1 MKSRKKSP
9 WHLGFHEP
17 MSRYRKVVTAGVL
30 AFSLMSSHGAAPL
43 TGASTSTAP
52 VVIDVT
58 GDSISYQGRLTDS
71 GSLASGSYDFQFL
84 LKDAATGGSTVGE
97 VLKTALPVQNGVFS
111 ASLSW
116 SSSLFS
122 GAARWIEVRVRPTP
136 ATGSATLDTVAP
148 YAVLERQRILST
160 PYAFRS
166 LTAATVESVPV
177 QSLPASVPL
186 IGSGG
191 KLDSALLGT
200 DIARSSE
207 VDAKVASLAQK
218 DAALQASVKTLEDA
232 NTARVAD
239 VATLTGN
246 LKTAQD
252 AQTASLN
259 ALSTQVDAKVA
270 SLTQKDGALQASV
283 KTLEDANTARVAD
296 VATLT
301 GSLKTA
307 QDTQTASL
315 NALSTQVDAK
325 VASLAKEDVGL
336 KGSIKVLEDANT
348 ARVADV
354 ATLTGNLKTS
364 QDAQTA
370 SLNALSTQV
379 DAKVASLAKED
390 VGLKGSIKALEDANT
405 ARVAD
410 VATLTGN
417 LKTAQ
422 EAQTA
427 SLNALST
434 QLDAKVASLTQK
446 DAALQASVKTLEDA
460 NTARVAENASL
471 SANLKSLQDSTATSV
486 NTLKGQISAQGEA
499 SAKENAAI
507 QQSIQSL
514 NGANA
519 VRISDIAALTANLQN
534 LQSKWTSSQEAMD
547 AKLAALTA
555 ENVALKKSVQVIAA
569 PARSGWMVASLQ
581 AEDSELV
588 SAGFSLVSSTPAAS
602 WVPTASAGAPS
613 ARFASASVWTGQEW
627 LIWGGAVASLTPVA
641 SGARY
646 RPDTDSWSDLTSVD
660 APKARKGHTAVW
672 TGSQMIVWGGFN
684 ENSLNTGG
692 RFTPSTQ
699 SWSSMSTEGAP
710 TARTGH
716 GAVWTGKTMVIFGG
730 KNSGGLLSD
739 GGIYDPA
746 SDRWT
751 ALPSQGAPSPR
762 HLASVIWTGK
772 ALLVWGGE
780 LADGDANSG
789 ALLSFDSAGKPLAWS
804 TLPVLEGFAGRSGHA
819 SVWEGQRFIV
829 WGGRH
834 RSGALLADGAL
845 WDSTTSKWT
854 YLDAAGAPPAR
865 FDASAV
871 WAGDELVVFGGSGS
885 QGTLASGAAW
895 SLSTRKWRTLP
906 SQSSTGARNGALAA
920 WTGSHLLIFGGLS
933 SGGIAL
939 ADPQRIDI
947 RPPGISTAA
956 EPFPPNLC
964 RYPPHDSCFPN
975 VRPARPCPRLDP
987 TALDL
992 AGGCAVDHPD
1002 QSAQRRLECRVFAC
1016 GCQLRRHLGRDG
1028 FGDLHR

>member
-1 MKSRKKSP
+1 
-9 WHLGFHEP
+9 

-30 AFSLMSSHGAAPL
+30 ALSLMSSHGAAPL
-43 TGASTSTAP
+43 TGTSTSTAP

-207 VDAKVASLAQK
+207 VDATVASLAQK
-218 DAALQASVKTLEDA
+218 D
-232 NTARVAD
+232 
-239 VATLTGN
+239 G
-246 LKTAQD
+246 
-252 AQTASLN
+252 
-259 ALSTQVDAKVA
+259 
-270 SLTQKDGALQASV
+270 
-283 KTLEDANTARVAD
+283 
-296 VATLT
+296 
-301 GSLKTA
+301 
-307 QDTQTASL
+307 
-315 NALSTQVDAK
+315 
-325 VASLAKEDVGL
+325 
-336 KGSIKVLEDANT
+336 
-348 ARVADV
+348 
-354 ATLTGNLKTS
+354 
-364 QDAQTA
+364 
-370 SLNALSTQV
+370 
-379 DAKVASLAKED
+379 
-390 VGLKGSIKALEDANT
+390 
-405 ARVAD
+405 
-410 VATLTGN
+410 
-417 LKTAQ
+417 
-422 EAQTA
+422 
-427 SLNALST
+427 
-434 QLDAKVASLTQK
+434 
-446 DAALQASVKTLEDA
+446 ALQASVKTLEDA

-499 SAKENAAI
+499 SAKDNAAI

-534 LQSKWTSSQEAMD
+534 LQAKWTSSQEAMD

-646 RPDTDSWSDLTSVD
+646 RPDTDTWSDLTSVD

-819 SVWEGQRFIV
+819 GVWEGQRFIV

-871 WAGDELVVFGGSGS
+871 WAGDELVVFGGSAS
-885 QGTLASGAAW
+885 QGPLSSGAAW

-906 SQSSTGARNGALAA
+906 SQSSTGARSGALAA

-947 RPPGISTAA
+947 RPPWHLYRRGALPAESLPISS
-956 EPFPPNLC
+956 P
-964 RYPPHDSCFPN
+964 
-975 VRPARPCPRLDP
+975 
-987 TALDL
+987 
-992 AGGCAVDHPD
+992 
-1002 QSAQRRLECRVFAC
+1002 
-1016 GCQLRRHLGRDG
+1016 
-1028 FGDLHR
+1028 

>member
-1 MKSRKKSP
+1 
-9 WHLGFHEP
+9 

-43 TGASTSTAP
+43 TGTSTSPAP

-136 ATGSATLDTVAP
+136 ATGSSTAESQAP

-207 VDAKVASLAQK
+207 VDAKVVSLVQK

-246 LKTAQD
+246 LKTAQE
-252 AQTASLN
+252 A
-259 ALSTQVDAKVA
+259 
-270 SLTQKDGALQASV
+270 
-283 KTLEDANTARVAD
+283 
-296 VATLT
+296 
-301 GSLKTA
+301 
-307 QDTQTASL
+307 QTASL

-354 ATLTGNLKTS
+354 ATLTGNLKTA
-364 QDAQTA
+364 QEAQTA

-379 DAKVASLAKED
+379 DAKVASLVKED
-390 VGLKGSIKALEDANT
+390 VGLKGSIKVLEDANT

-434 QLDAKVASLTQK
+434 QVDAKVASLTQK

-499 SAKENAAI
+499 SAKDNAAI

-534 LQSKWTSSQEAMD
+534 LQAKWTSSQEAMD

-555 ENVALKKSVQVIAA
+555 ENVALKQSVQVIAA

-581 AEDSELV
+581 AGDPELV

-602 WVPTASAGAPS
+602 WVPTASVGAPS

-627 LIWGGAVASLTPVA
+627 IIWGGSVASQNQVA
-641 SGARY
+641 TGARY
-646 RPDTDSWSDLTSVD
+646 RPDTDTWSELTSVD
-660 APKARKGHTAVW
+660 APKARKGHTAIW

-684 ENSLNTGG
+684 ENNLNSGG

-699 SWSSMSTEGAP
+699 SWSSMSTEEAP

-716 GAVWTGKTMVIFGG
+716 GAVWTGKTMVVFGG
-730 KNSGGLLSD
+730 RNSGGLLSD

-751 ALPSQGAPSPR
+751 ALPTQGAPSPR

-819 SVWEGQRFIV
+819 GVWEGQRFIV

-845 WDSTTSKWT
+845 WDSATSKWT
-854 YLDAAGAPPAR
+854 YLEAAGAPPAR

-885 QGTLASGAAW
+885 QGPLSSGAAW

-906 SQSSTGARNGALAA
+906 SQSSTGARSGALVA
-920 WTGSHLLIFGGLS
+920 WTGSHLLTFGGLS
-933 SGGIAL
+933 MSSIAL

-947 RPPGISTAA
+947 RPPWYLYRRGALPA
-956 EPFPPNLC
+956 ESL
-964 RYPPHDSCFPN
+964 
-975 VRPARPCPRLDP
+975 P
-987 TALDL
+987 T
-992 AGGCAVDHPD
+992 P
-1002 QSAQRRLECRVFAC
+1002 SP
-1016 GCQLRRHLGRDG
+1016 
-1028 FGDLHR
+1028 

>member
-1 MKSRKKSP
+1 MRSRKKSP
-9 WHLGFHEP
+9 WHLGSHEP

-43 TGASTSTAP
+43 TGTSTSTAP

-136 ATGSATLDTVAP
+136 ATGSSTAESQAP

-207 VDAKVASLAQK
+207 VDAKVVSL
-218 DAALQASVKTLEDA
+218 V
-232 NTARVAD
+232 
-239 VATLTGN
+239 
-246 LKTAQD
+246 
-252 AQTASLN
+252 
-259 ALSTQVDAKVA
+259 
-270 SLTQKDGALQASV
+270 
-283 KTLEDANTARVAD
+283 
-296 VATLT
+296 
-301 GSLKTA
+301 
-307 QDTQTASL
+307 
-315 NALSTQVDAK
+315 
-325 VASLAKEDVGL
+325 
-336 KGSIKVLEDANT
+336 
-348 ARVADV
+348 
-354 ATLTGNLKTS
+354 
-364 QDAQTA
+364 
-370 SLNALSTQV
+370 
-379 DAKVASLAKED
+379 
-390 VGLKGSIKALEDANT
+390 
-405 ARVAD
+405 
-410 VATLTGN
+410 
-417 LKTAQ
+417 
-422 EAQTA
+422 
-427 SLNALST
+427 
-434 QLDAKVASLTQK
+434 QK

-499 SAKENAAI
+499 SAKDNAAI

-534 LQSKWTSSQEAMD
+534 LQAKWTSSQEAMD

-555 ENVALKKSVQVIAA
+555 ENVALKQSVQVIAA

-581 AEDSELV
+581 AGDPELV

-602 WVPTASAGAPS
+602 WVPTASVGAPS

-627 LIWGGAVASLTPVA
+627 IIWGGSVASQNQVA
-641 SGARY
+641 TGARY
-646 RPDTDSWSDLTSVD
+646 RPDTDTWSELTSVD
-660 APKARKGHTAVW
+660 APKARKGHTAIW

-684 ENSLNTGG
+684 ENNLNSGG

-699 SWSSMSTEGAP
+699 SWSSMSTEEAP

-716 GAVWTGKTMVIFGG
+716 GAVWTGKTMVVFGG
-730 KNSGGLLSD
+730 RNSGGLLSD

-751 ALPSQGAPSPR
+751 ALPTQGAPSPR

-819 SVWEGQRFIV
+819 GVWDGQRFIV

-845 WDSTTSKWT
+845 WDSATSKWT
-854 YLDAAGAPPAR
+854 YLEAAGAPPAR

-885 QGTLASGAAW
+885 QGPLSSGAAW

-906 SQSSTGARNGALAA
+906 SQSSTGARSGALVA
-920 WTGSHLLIFGGLS
+920 WTGSHLLTFGGLS
-933 SGGIAL
+933 MSSIAL

-947 RPPGISTAA
+947 RPPWYLYRRGALPA
-956 EPFPPNLC
+956 ESL
-964 RYPPHDSCFPN
+964 
-975 VRPARPCPRLDP
+975 P
-987 TALDL
+987 T
-992 AGGCAVDHPD
+992 P
-1002 QSAQRRLECRVFAC
+1002 SP
-1016 GCQLRRHLGRDG
+1016 
-1028 FGDLHR
+1028 

>member
-1 MKSRKKSP
+1 
-9 WHLGFHEP
+9 

-43 TGASTSTAP
+43 TGTSTSTAP

-136 ATGSATLDTVAP
+136 ATGSSTAESQAP

-207 VDAKVASLAQK
+207 VDAKVVSLVQK

-270 SLTQKDGALQASV
+270 SL
-283 KTLEDANTARVAD
+283 
-296 VATLT
+296 
-301 GSLKTA
+301 
-307 QDTQTASL
+307 
-315 NALSTQVDAK
+315 
-325 VASLAKEDVGL
+325 AKEDVGL
-336 KGSIKVLEDANT
+336 KGSIKV
-348 ARVADV
+348 
-354 ATLTGNLKTS
+354 
-364 QDAQTA
+364 
-370 SLNALSTQV
+370 
-379 DAKVASLAKED
+379 
-390 VGLKGSIKALEDANT
+390 LEDANT

-434 QLDAKVASLTQK
+434 QVDAKVASLTQK

-499 SAKENAAI
+499 SAKDNAAI

-534 LQSKWTSSQEAMD
+534 LQAKWTSSQEAMD

-555 ENVALKKSVQVIAA
+555 ENVALKQSVQVIAA

-581 AEDSELV
+581 AGDPELV

-602 WVPTASAGAPS
+602 WVPTASVGAPS

-627 LIWGGAVASLTPVA
+627 IIWGGSVASQNQVA
-641 SGARY
+641 TGARY
-646 RPDTDSWSDLTSVD
+646 RPDTDTWSELTSVD
-660 APKARKGHTAVW
+660 APKARKGHTAIW

-684 ENSLNTGG
+684 ENNLNSGG

-699 SWSSMSTEGAP
+699 SWSSMSTEEAP

-716 GAVWTGKTMVIFGG
+716 GAVWTGKTMVVFGG
-730 KNSGGLLSD
+730 RNSGGLLSD

-751 ALPSQGAPSPR
+751 ALPTQGAPSPR

-819 SVWEGQRFIV
+819 GVWEGQRFIV

-845 WDSTTSKWT
+845 WDSATSKWT
-854 YLDAAGAPPAR
+854 YLEAAGAPPAR

-885 QGTLASGAAW
+885 QGPLSSGAAW

-906 SQSSTGARNGALAA
+906 SQSSTGARSGALVA
-920 WTGSHLLIFGGLS
+920 WTGSHLLTFGGLS
-933 SGGIAL
+933 MSSIAL

-947 RPPGISTAA
+947 RPPWYLYRRGALPA
-956 EPFPPNLC
+956 ESL
-964 RYPPHDSCFPN
+964 
-975 VRPARPCPRLDP
+975 P
-987 TALDL
+987 T
-992 AGGCAVDHPD
+992 P
-1002 QSAQRRLECRVFAC
+1002 SP
-1016 GCQLRRHLGRDG
+1016 
-1028 FGDLHR
+1028 

>member
-1 MKSRKKSP
+1 M
-9 WHLGFHEP
+9 
-17 MSRYRKVVTAGVL
+17 
-30 AFSLMSSHGAAPL
+30 
-43 TGASTSTAP
+43 
-52 VVIDVT
+52 
-58 GDSISYQGRLTDS
+58 
-71 GSLASGSYDFQFL
+71 
-84 LKDAATGGSTVGE
+84 
-97 VLKTALPVQNGVFS
+97 
-111 ASLSW
+111 
-116 SSSLFS
+116 
-122 GAARWIEVRVRPTP
+122 
-136 ATGSATLDTVAP
+136 
-148 YAVLERQRILST
+148 
-160 PYAFRS
+160 
-166 LTAATVESVPV
+166 
-177 QSLPASVPL
+177 
-186 IGSGG
+186 
-191 KLDSALLGT
+191 
-200 DIARSSE
+200 
-207 VDAKVASLAQK
+207 DAKVASLAQK
-218 DAALQASVKTLEDA
+218 DAALQV
-232 NTARVAD
+232 
-239 VATLTGN
+239 
-246 LKTAQD
+246 
-252 AQTASLN
+252 
-259 ALSTQVDAKVA
+259 
-270 SLTQKDGALQASV
+270 
-283 KTLEDANTARVAD
+283 
-296 VATLT
+296 
-301 GSLKTA
+301 
-307 QDTQTASL
+307 
-315 NALSTQVDAK
+315 
-325 VASLAKEDVGL
+325 
-336 KGSIKVLEDANT
+336 
-348 ARVADV
+348 
-354 ATLTGNLKTS
+354 
-364 QDAQTA
+364 
-370 SLNALSTQV
+370 
-379 DAKVASLAKED
+379 
-390 VGLKGSIKALEDANT
+390 
-405 ARVAD
+405 
-410 VATLTGN
+410 
-417 LKTAQ
+417 
-422 EAQTA
+422 
-427 SLNALST
+427 
-434 QLDAKVASLTQK
+434 
-446 DAALQASVKTLEDA
+446 SVKTLEDA

-471 SANLKSLQDSTATSV
+471 SSNLKALQDSTATSV
-486 NTLKGQISAQGEA
+486 NTLKGQISAQSEA

-555 ENVALKKSVQVIAA
+555 ENVTLKKSVQVIAA

-646 RPDTDSWSDLTSVD
+646 RPDTDTWSDLTSVD

-692 RFTPSTQ
+692 RFTPSNQ

-789 ALLSFDSAGKPLAWS
+789 ALLSFDSAGKPLTWS

-819 SVWEGQRFIV
+819 GVWEGQRFIV

-947 RPPGISTAA
+947 RPPWHLYRRGALPAESLPISS
-956 EPFPPNLC
+956 P
-964 RYPPHDSCFPN
+964 
-975 VRPARPCPRLDP
+975 
-987 TALDL
+987 
-992 AGGCAVDHPD
+992 
-1002 QSAQRRLECRVFAC
+1002 
-1016 GCQLRRHLGRDG
+1016 
-1028 FGDLHR
+1028 

>member
-1 MKSRKKSP
+1 
-9 WHLGFHEP
+9 

-30 AFSLMSSHGAAPL
+30 ALSLMSSHGAAPL
-43 TGASTSTAP
+43 TGTSTSTAP

-207 VDAKVASLAQK
+207 VDAKVASLTQK
-218 DAALQASVKTLEDA
+218 DAALQASVKT
-232 NTARVAD
+232 
-239 VATLTGN
+239 
-246 LKTAQD
+246 
-252 AQTASLN
+252 
-259 ALSTQVDAKVA
+259 
-270 SLTQKDGALQASV
+270 
-283 KTLEDANTARVAD
+283 
-296 VATLT
+296 
-301 GSLKTA
+301 
-307 QDTQTASL
+307 
-315 NALSTQVDAK
+315 
-325 VASLAKEDVGL
+325 
-336 KGSIKVLEDANT
+336 
-348 ARVADV
+348 
-354 ATLTGNLKTS
+354 
-364 QDAQTA
+364 
-370 SLNALSTQV
+370 
-379 DAKVASLAKED
+379 
-390 VGLKGSIKALEDANT
+390 LEDANT

-434 QLDAKVASLTQK
+434 QVDAKVASLAQK

-486 NTLKGQISAQGEA
+486 NSLKGQISAQGEA
-499 SAKENAAI
+499 SAKDNAAI

-534 LQSKWTSSQEAMD
+534 LQAKWTSSQEAMD

-555 ENVALKKSVQVIAA
+555 ENVALTQSVQVIAA
-569 PARSGWMVASLQ
+569 PARSGWMGASLQ

-602 WVPTASAGAPS
+602 WVPTASTGAPS

-646 RPDTDSWSDLTSVD
+646 RPDTDTWSDLTSVD

-692 RFTPSTQ
+692 RFTPSNQ

-789 ALLSFDSAGKPLAWS
+789 ALLSFDSAGKPLTWS

-947 RPPGISTAA
+947 RPPWHLYRRGALPAESLPISS
-956 EPFPPNLC
+956 P
-964 RYPPHDSCFPN
+964 
-975 VRPARPCPRLDP
+975 
-987 TALDL
+987 
-992 AGGCAVDHPD
+992 
-1002 QSAQRRLECRVFAC
+1002 
-1016 GCQLRRHLGRDG
+1016 
-1028 FGDLHR
+1028 

>member
-1 MKSRKKSP
+1 
-9 WHLGFHEP
+9 

-30 AFSLMSSHGAAPL
+30 ALSLMSSHGAAPL
-43 TGASTSTAP
+43 TGTSTSTAP

-207 VDAKVASLAQK
+207 VDAKVASLTQK
-218 DAALQASVKTLEDA
+218 DAALQVSVKTLEDA

-270 SLTQKDGALQASV
+270 SLA
-283 KTLEDANTARVAD
+283 
-296 VATLT
+296 
-301 GSLKTA
+301 
-307 QDTQTASL
+307 
-315 NALSTQVDAK
+315 
-325 VASLAKEDVGL
+325 
-336 KGSIKVLEDANT
+336 
-348 ARVADV
+348 
-354 ATLTGNLKTS
+354 
-364 QDAQTA
+364 
-370 SLNALSTQV
+370 
-379 DAKVASLAKED
+379 
-390 VGLKGSIKALEDANT
+390 
-405 ARVAD
+405 
-410 VATLTGN
+410 
-417 LKTAQ
+417 
-422 EAQTA
+422 
-427 SLNALST
+427 
-434 QLDAKVASLTQK
+434 QK

-486 NTLKGQISAQGEA
+486 NALKGQISAQGEA

-534 LQSKWTSSQEAMD
+534 LQAKWTSSQEAMD

-646 RPDTDSWSDLTSVD
+646 RPDTDTWSDLTSVD

-692 RFTPSTQ
+692 RFTPSNQ

-789 ALLSFDSAGKPLAWS
+789 ALLSFDSAGKPLTWS

-819 SVWEGQRFIV
+819 GVWEGQRFIV

-947 RPPGISTAA
+947 RPPWHLYRRGALPAESLPISS
-956 EPFPPNLC
+956 P
-964 RYPPHDSCFPN
+964 
-975 VRPARPCPRLDP
+975 
-987 TALDL
+987 
-992 AGGCAVDHPD
+992 
-1002 QSAQRRLECRVFAC
+1002 
-1016 GCQLRRHLGRDG
+1016 
-1028 FGDLHR
+1028 

>member
-1 MKSRKKSP
+1 
-9 WHLGFHEP
+9 

-30 AFSLMSSHGAAPL
+30 ALSLMSSHGAAPL
-43 TGASTSTAP
+43 TGTSTSTAP

-136 ATGSATLDTVAP
+136 ATGSATPDTVAP

-218 DAALQASVKTLEDA
+218 DTALQASVKT
-232 NTARVAD
+232 
-239 VATLTGN
+239 
-246 LKTAQD
+246 
-252 AQTASLN
+252 
-259 ALSTQVDAKVA
+259 
-270 SLTQKDGALQASV
+270 
-283 KTLEDANTARVAD
+283 
-296 VATLT
+296 
-301 GSLKTA
+301 
-307 QDTQTASL
+307 
-315 NALSTQVDAK
+315 
-325 VASLAKEDVGL
+325 
-336 KGSIKVLEDANT
+336 
-348 ARVADV
+348 
-354 ATLTGNLKTS
+354 
-364 QDAQTA
+364 
-370 SLNALSTQV
+370 
-379 DAKVASLAKED
+379 
-390 VGLKGSIKALEDANT
+390 LEDANT

-434 QLDAKVASLTQK
+434 QVDAKVASLAQK
-446 DAALQASVKTLEDA
+446 DGALQASVKTLEDA

-486 NTLKGQISAQGEA
+486 NSLKGQISAQGEA
-499 SAKENAAI
+499 SAKDNAAI

-534 LQSKWTSSQEAMD
+534 LQAKWTSSQEAMD

-555 ENVALKKSVQVIAA
+555 ENVTLKKSVQVIAA

-646 RPDTDSWSDLTSVD
+646 RPDTDTWSDLTSVD

-692 RFTPSTQ
+692 RFTPSNQ

-789 ALLSFDSAGKPLAWS
+789 ALLSFDSAGKPLTWS

-819 SVWEGQRFIV
+819 GVWEGQRFIV

-920 WTGSHLLIFGGLS
+920 WTGSHLLIFGG
-933 SGGIAL
+933 A
-939 ADPQRIDI
+939 
-947 RPPGISTAA
+947 
-956 EPFPPNLC
+956 F
-964 RYPPHDSCFPN
+964 
-975 VRPARPCPRLDP
+975 
-987 TALDL
+987 
-992 AGGCAVDHPD
+992 
-1002 QSAQRRLECRVFAC
+1002 
-1016 GCQLRRHLGRDG
+1016 LRRHRLG
-1028 FGDLHR
+1028 

>member
-1 MKSRKKSP
+1 MKGTGKNWFNLSSNELTSRC
-9 WHLGFHEP
+9 
-17 MSRYRKVVTAGVL
+17 RNVVATGIL
-30 AFSLMSSHGAAPL
+30 AFSLMPSHGAAPL
-43 TGASTSTAP
+43 TGTSTPASTA
-52 VVIDVT
+52 VIDAKAEF
-58 GDSISYQGRLTDS
+58 ISYQGRLTDS

-97 VLKTALPVQNGVFS
+97 VLKMALPVQNGVFS

-116 SSSLFS
+116 NSSLFS

-136 ATGSATLDTVAP
+136 ATGSATAEPDAP

-191 KLDSALLGT
+191 KLDSTLLGT

-207 VDAKVASLAQK
+207 VDAKVALLTKEDVAIKGSIKVLEDANTARVSDVAMLTGSLKTAQEAQTASLATLSTQVDAKVASLAQK
-218 DAALQASVKTLEDA
+218 DGVLQGSIKVLEDA

-246 LKTAQD
+246 LKTAQ
-252 AQTASLN
+252 
-259 ALSTQVDAKVA
+259 
-270 SLTQKDGALQASV
+270 
-283 KTLEDANTARVAD
+283 E
-296 VATLT
+296 
-301 GSLKTA
+301 
-307 QDTQTASL
+307 TQTASL

-348 ARVADV
+348 ARVA
-354 ATLTGNLKTS
+354 
-364 QDAQTA
+364 
-370 SLNALSTQV
+370 
-379 DAKVASLAKED
+379 
-390 VGLKGSIKALEDANT
+390 
-405 ARVAD
+405 
-410 VATLTGN
+410 
-417 LKTAQ
+417 
-422 EAQTA
+422 
-427 SLNALST
+427 
-434 QLDAKVASLTQK
+434 
-446 DAALQASVKTLEDA
+446 
-460 NTARVAENASL
+460 ENASL
-471 SANLKSLQDSTATSV
+471 SASLKLLQDSTATSV

-499 SAKENAAI
+499 SAKDNAAI

-534 LQSKWTSSQEAMD
+534 LQAKLTASQEAMD

-569 PARSGWMVASLQ
+569 PARSGWMVASIQ
-581 AEDSELV
+581 AGDPELV
-588 SAGFSLVSSTPAAS
+588 SAGFSLVSSTSAAS
-602 WVPTASAGAPS
+602 WAPTASVGAPS
-613 ARFASASVWTGQEW
+613 ARSSSASVWTGQEW
-627 LIWGGAVASLTPVA
+627 IIWGGSVASQTAVAT
-641 SGARY
+641 GARY
-646 RPDTDSWSDLTSVD
+646 RPDTDTWSDLTSVD

-684 ENSLNTGG
+684 ENNLNTGG
-692 RFTPSTQ
+692 RLTPSTQ
-699 SWSSMSTEGAP
+699 SWSSMSSEDAP

-730 KNSGGLLSD
+730 RNSGGLLSD
-739 GGIYDPA
+739 GGVYDPA

-751 ALPSQGAPSPR
+751 ALPTQGAPSPR

-789 ALLSFDSAGKPLAWS
+789 ALLSFDSAGKPLTWS

-819 SVWEGQRFIV
+819 GVWEGQRFIV

-947 RPPGISTAA
+947 RPPWHLYRRGALPAESLPISS
-956 EPFPPNLC
+956 P
-964 RYPPHDSCFPN
+964 
-975 VRPARPCPRLDP
+975 
-987 TALDL
+987 
-992 AGGCAVDHPD
+992 
-1002 QSAQRRLECRVFAC
+1002 
-1016 GCQLRRHLGRDG
+1016 
-1028 FGDLHR
+1028 

>member
-1 MKSRKKSP
+1 MKRRAKSR
-9 WHLGFHEP
+9 WQLGSHEP
-17 MSRYRKVVTAGVL
+17 VSRYRKVVTTAFF
-30 AFSLMSSHGAAPL
+30 AFSLMSSFGAAPS
-43 TGASTSTAP
+43 TGAPTSSAP
-52 VVIDVT
+52 VVVDVT

-71 GSLASGSYDFQFL
+71 GSLASGSYDFQFA
-84 LKDAATGGSTVGE
+84 LKDAATGGATVGE
-97 VLKTALPVQNGVFS
+97 VLKMALPVQNGVFS

-116 SSSLFS
+116 GSSLFS
-122 GAARWIEVRVRPTP
+122 GSARWIEVRVRPTP
-136 ATGSATLDTVAP
+136 ATGSTTLDTVAP

-191 KLDSALLGT
+191 KLDSALLST

-270 SLTQKDGALQASV
+270 SLA
-283 KTLEDANTARVAD
+283 
-296 VATLT
+296 
-301 GSLKTA
+301 
-307 QDTQTASL
+307 
-315 NALSTQVDAK
+315 
-325 VASLAKEDVGL
+325 
-336 KGSIKVLEDANT
+336 
-348 ARVADV
+348 
-354 ATLTGNLKTS
+354 
-364 QDAQTA
+364 
-370 SLNALSTQV
+370 
-379 DAKVASLAKED
+379 
-390 VGLKGSIKALEDANT
+390 
-405 ARVAD
+405 
-410 VATLTGN
+410 
-417 LKTAQ
+417 
-422 EAQTA
+422 
-427 SLNALST
+427 
-434 QLDAKVASLTQK
+434 QK

-471 SANLKSLQDSTATSV
+471 SANLKALQDSTVTSV
-486 NTLKGQISAQGEA
+486 NALKGQISAQGEA
-499 SAKENAAI
+499 SAKDNAAI

-534 LQSKWTSSQEAMD
+534 LQAKWTSSQEAMD

-602 WVPTASAGAPS
+602 WVPTASVGAPS

-646 RPDTDSWSDLTSVD
+646 RPDTDTWSDLTSVD

-692 RFTPSTQ
+692 RFTPSNQ

-739 GGIYDPA
+739 GGIYDPT

-751 ALPSQGAPSPR
+751 ALPTQGAPSPR

-789 ALLSFDSAGKPLAWS
+789 ALLSFDSAGKPLTWS

-819 SVWEGQRFIV
+819 GVWEGQRFIV

-865 FDASAV
+865 FDASAA
-871 WAGDELVVFGGSGS
+871 WAGDELVVFGGSAS
-885 QGTLASGAAW
+885 QGPLSSGAAW

-933 SGGIAL
+933 SGGIAT

-947 RPPGISTAA
+947 RPPWYLYRRGALPAESLPISS
-956 EPFPPNLC
+956 P
-964 RYPPHDSCFPN
+964 
-975 VRPARPCPRLDP
+975 
-987 TALDL
+987 
-992 AGGCAVDHPD
+992 
-1002 QSAQRRLECRVFAC
+1002 
-1016 GCQLRRHLGRDG
+1016 
-1028 FGDLHR
+1028 

>member
-1 MKSRKKSP
+1 MRSRKKSP
-9 WHLGFHEP
+9 WHLGSHEP

-43 TGASTSTAP
+43 TGTSTSTAP

-207 VDAKVASLAQK
+207 VDSKVVSLVQK

-246 LKTAQD
+246 LKTAQE
-252 AQTASLN
+252 A
-259 ALSTQVDAKVA
+259 
-270 SLTQKDGALQASV
+270 
-283 KTLEDANTARVAD
+283 
-296 VATLT
+296 
-301 GSLKTA
+301 
-307 QDTQTASL
+307 QTASL

-354 ATLTGNLKTS
+354 ATLTGNLKTA
-364 QDAQTA
+364 QEAQTA

-390 VGLKGSIKALEDANT
+390 VGLKGSIK
-405 ARVAD
+405 V
-410 VATLTGN
+410 
-417 LKTAQ
+417 
-422 EAQTA
+422 
-427 SLNALST
+427 
-434 QLDAKVASLTQK
+434 
-446 DAALQASVKTLEDA
+446 LEDA

-499 SAKENAAI
+499 SAKDNAAI

-534 LQSKWTSSQEAMD
+534 LQAKWTSSQEAMD

-555 ENVALKKSVQVIAA
+555 ENVALKQSVQVIAA

-581 AEDSELV
+581 AGDPELV

-602 WVPTASAGAPS
+602 WVPTASVGAPS

-627 LIWGGAVASLTPVA
+627 IIWGGSVASQNQVA
-641 SGARY
+641 TGARY
-646 RPDTDSWSDLTSVD
+646 RPDTDTWSELTSVD
-660 APKARKGHTAVW
+660 APKARKGHTAIW

-684 ENSLNTGG
+684 ENNLNSGG

-699 SWSSMSTEGAP
+699 SWSSMSTEEAP

-716 GAVWTGKTMVIFGG
+716 GAVWTGKTMVVFGG
-730 KNSGGLLSD
+730 RNSGGLLSD

-751 ALPSQGAPSPR
+751 ALPTQGAPSPR

-819 SVWEGQRFIV
+819 GVWDGQRFIV

-854 YLDAAGAPPAR
+854 YLEAAGAPPAR

-885 QGTLASGAAW
+885 QGPLSSGAAW

-906 SQSSTGARNGALAA
+906 SQSSTGARSGALAA
-920 WTGSHLLIFGGLS
+920 WTGSHLLTFGGLS
-933 SGGIAL
+933 TSSIAL

-947 RPPGISTAA
+947 RPPWYLYRRGALPA
-956 EPFPPNLC
+956 ESL
-964 RYPPHDSCFPN
+964 
-975 VRPARPCPRLDP
+975 P
-987 TALDL
+987 T
-992 AGGCAVDHPD
+992 P
-1002 QSAQRRLECRVFAC
+1002 SP
-1016 GCQLRRHLGRDG
+1016 
-1028 FGDLHR
+1028 

>member
-1 MKSRKKSP
+1 MKGTGKNWFNLSSNELTSRC
-9 WHLGFHEP
+9 
-17 MSRYRKVVTAGVL
+17 RNVVATGVL
-30 AFSLMSSHGAAPL
+30 AFSLMPSHGAAPL
-43 TGASTSTAP
+43 TGTSTPASTA
-52 VVIDVT
+52 VIDAKAEF
-58 GDSISYQGRLTDS
+58 ISYQGRLTDS

-97 VLKTALPVQNGVFS
+97 VLKMALPVQNGVFS

-116 SSSLFS
+116 NSSLFS

-136 ATGSATLDTVAP
+136 ATGSATAEPDAP

-166 LTAATVESVPV
+166 LTAATVESVSV

-191 KLDSALLGT
+191 KLDSTLLGT

-207 VDAKVASLAQK
+207 VDAKVALLTKEDVAIKGSIKVLEDANTARVSDVATLTGSLKTAQEAQTASLATLSTQVDAKVASLAQK
-218 DAALQASVKTLEDA
+218 DGVLQGSIKVLEDA

-246 LKTAQD
+246 LKTAQ
-252 AQTASLN
+252 
-259 ALSTQVDAKVA
+259 
-270 SLTQKDGALQASV
+270 
-283 KTLEDANTARVAD
+283 E
-296 VATLT
+296 
-301 GSLKTA
+301 
-307 QDTQTASL
+307 TQTASL

-348 ARVADV
+348 ARVA
-354 ATLTGNLKTS
+354 
-364 QDAQTA
+364 
-370 SLNALSTQV
+370 
-379 DAKVASLAKED
+379 
-390 VGLKGSIKALEDANT
+390 
-405 ARVAD
+405 
-410 VATLTGN
+410 
-417 LKTAQ
+417 
-422 EAQTA
+422 
-427 SLNALST
+427 
-434 QLDAKVASLTQK
+434 
-446 DAALQASVKTLEDA
+446 
-460 NTARVAENASL
+460 ENASL
-471 SANLKSLQDSTATSV
+471 SASLKLLQDSTATSV

-499 SAKENAAI
+499 SAKDNAAI

-534 LQSKWTSSQEAMD
+534 LQAKLTASQEAMD

-569 PARSGWMVASLQ
+569 PARSGWMVASIQ
-581 AEDSELV
+581 AGDPELV
-588 SAGFSLVSSTPAAS
+588 SAGFSLVSSTSAAS
-602 WVPTASAGAPS
+602 WAPTASVGAPS
-613 ARFASASVWTGQEW
+613 ARSSSASVWTGQEW
-627 LIWGGAVASLTPVA
+627 IIWGGSVASQTAVAT
-641 SGARY
+641 GARY
-646 RPDTDSWSDLTSVD
+646 RPDTDTWSDLTSVD

-684 ENSLNTGG
+684 ENNLNTGG
-692 RFTPSTQ
+692 RLTPSTQ
-699 SWSSMSTEGAP
+699 SWSSMSTEDAP

-730 KNSGGLLSD
+730 RNSGGLLSD
-739 GGIYDPA
+739 GGVYDPA

-751 ALPSQGAPSPR
+751 ALPTQGAPSPR

-789 ALLSFDSAGKPLAWS
+789 ALLSFDSAGKPLTWS
-804 TLPVLEGFAGRSGHA
+804 SLPVLDGFAGRSGHA

-834 RSGALLADGAL
+834 RSGTVLADGAF

-854 YLDAAGAPPAR
+854 YLEAAGAPPAR

-871 WAGDELVVFGGSGS
+871 WAGDELVVFGGSGN
-885 QGTLASGAAW
+885 QGPLSSGAAW

-933 SGGIAL
+933 SSSIAM

-947 RPPGISTAA
+947 RPPWYIYSRGALPAESLPISS
-956 EPFPPNLC
+956 P
-964 RYPPHDSCFPN
+964 
-975 VRPARPCPRLDP
+975 
-987 TALDL
+987 
-992 AGGCAVDHPD
+992 
-1002 QSAQRRLECRVFAC
+1002 
-1016 GCQLRRHLGRDG
+1016 
-1028 FGDLHR
+1028 

>member
-1 MKSRKKSP
+1 
-9 WHLGFHEP
+9 

-30 AFSLMSSHGAAPL
+30 AFSLISSHEAAPL
-43 TGASTSTAP
+43 TGTATSTAP

-71 GSLASGSYDFQFL
+71 GSLASGSYDFQFV

-97 VLKTALPVQNGVFS
+97 VLKMALPVQNGVFS

-136 ATGSATLDTVAP
+136 ATGSTTLDTVAP

-207 VDAKVASLAQK
+207 V
-218 DAALQASVKTLEDA
+218 
-232 NTARVAD
+232 
-239 VATLTGN
+239 
-246 LKTAQD
+246 
-252 AQTASLN
+252 
-259 ALSTQVDAKVA
+259 
-270 SLTQKDGALQASV
+270 
-283 KTLEDANTARVAD
+283 
-296 VATLT
+296 
-301 GSLKTA
+301 
-307 QDTQTASL
+307 
-315 NALSTQVDAK
+315 
-325 VASLAKEDVGL
+325 
-336 KGSIKVLEDANT
+336 
-348 ARVADV
+348 
-354 ATLTGNLKTS
+354 
-364 QDAQTA
+364 
-370 SLNALSTQV
+370 
-379 DAKVASLAKED
+379 ASLAKED

-434 QLDAKVASLTQK
+434 QVDAKVASLAQK
-446 DAALQASVKTLEDA
+446 DAALQVSVKTLEDA

-471 SANLKSLQDSTATSV
+471 SSNLKALQDSTATSV
-486 NTLKGQISAQGEA
+486 NTLKGQISAQSEA

-555 ENVALKKSVQVIAA
+555 ENVTLKKSVQVIAA

-646 RPDTDSWSDLTSVD
+646 RPDTDTWSDLTSVD

-692 RFTPSTQ
+692 RFTPSNQ

-789 ALLSFDSAGKPLAWS
+789 ALLSFDSAGKPLTWS

-819 SVWEGQRFIV
+819 GVWEGQRFIV

-947 RPPGISTAA
+947 RPPWHLYRRGALPAESLPISS
-956 EPFPPNLC
+956 P
-964 RYPPHDSCFPN
+964 
-975 VRPARPCPRLDP
+975 
-987 TALDL
+987 
-992 AGGCAVDHPD
+992 
-1002 QSAQRRLECRVFAC
+1002 
-1016 GCQLRRHLGRDG
+1016 
-1028 FGDLHR
+1028 

>member
-1 MKSRKKSP
+1 
-9 WHLGFHEP
+9 

-30 AFSLMSSHGAAPL
+30 ALSLMSSHGAAPL
-43 TGASTSTAP
+43 TGTSTSTAP

-207 VDAKVASLAQK
+207 VASLAK
-218 DAALQASVKTLEDA
+218 EDVGLKGSIKVLEDA
-232 NTARVAD
+232 NTAWVAD

-270 SLTQKDGALQASV
+270 SLTQKD
-283 KTLEDANTARVAD
+283 
-296 VATLT
+296 
-301 GSLKTA
+301 
-307 QDTQTASL
+307 
-315 NALSTQVDAK
+315 
-325 VASLAKEDVGL
+325 
-336 KGSIKVLEDANT
+336 
-348 ARVADV
+348 
-354 ATLTGNLKTS
+354 
-364 QDAQTA
+364 
-370 SLNALSTQV
+370 
-379 DAKVASLAKED
+379 
-390 VGLKGSIKALEDANT
+390 
-405 ARVAD
+405 
-410 VATLTGN
+410 
-417 LKTAQ
+417 
-422 EAQTA
+422 
-427 SLNALST
+427 
-434 QLDAKVASLTQK
+434 
-446 DAALQASVKTLEDA
+446 AALQVSVKTLEDA

-471 SANLKSLQDSTATSV
+471 SSNLKALQDSTATSV
-486 NTLKGQISAQGEA
+486 NTLKGQISAQSEA

-555 ENVALKKSVQVIAA
+555 ENVTLKKSVQVIAA

-646 RPDTDSWSDLTSVD
+646 RPDTDTWSDLTSVD

-692 RFTPSTQ
+692 RFTPSNQ

-789 ALLSFDSAGKPLAWS
+789 ALLSFDSAGKPLTWS

-819 SVWEGQRFIV
+819 GVWEGQRFIV

-947 RPPGISTAA
+947 RPPWHLYRRGALPAESLPISS
-956 EPFPPNLC
+956 P
-964 RYPPHDSCFPN
+964 
-975 VRPARPCPRLDP
+975 
-987 TALDL
+987 
-992 AGGCAVDHPD
+992 
-1002 QSAQRRLECRVFAC
+1002 
-1016 GCQLRRHLGRDG
+1016 
-1028 FGDLHR
+1028 

>member
-1 MKSRKKSP
+1 MNSRGKSP
-9 WHLGFHEP
+9 WRLGSHEP

-30 AFSLMSSHGAAPL
+30 ALSLMSSHGAAPL
-43 TGASTSTAP
+43 TGTSTSTAP

-207 VDAKVASLAQK
+207 V
-218 DAALQASVKTLEDA
+218 
-232 NTARVAD
+232 
-239 VATLTGN
+239 
-246 LKTAQD
+246 
-252 AQTASLN
+252 
-259 ALSTQVDAKVA
+259 
-270 SLTQKDGALQASV
+270 
-283 KTLEDANTARVAD
+283 
-296 VATLT
+296 
-301 GSLKTA
+301 
-307 QDTQTASL
+307 
-315 NALSTQVDAK
+315 
-325 VASLAKEDVGL
+325 ASLAKEDV
-336 KGSIKVLEDANT
+336 V
-348 ARVADV
+348 
-354 ATLTGNLKTS
+354 
-364 QDAQTA
+364 
-370 SLNALSTQV
+370 
-379 DAKVASLAKED
+379 
-390 VGLKGSIKALEDANT
+390 LKGSIKALEDANT

-434 QLDAKVASLTQK
+434 QVDAKVASLAQK
-446 DAALQASVKTLEDA
+446 DAALQVSVKTLEDA

-471 SANLKSLQDSTATSV
+471 SSNLKALQDSTATSV
-486 NTLKGQISAQGEA
+486 NTLKGQISAQSEA

-555 ENVALKKSVQVIAA
+555 ENVTLKKSVQVIAA

-627 LIWGGAVASLTPVA
+627 LIWGGAVASMTPVA

-646 RPDTDSWSDLTSVD
+646 RPDTDTWSDLTSVD

-789 ALLSFDSAGKPLAWS
+789 ALLSFDSAGKPLTWS

-819 SVWEGQRFIV
+819 GVWEGQRFIV

-885 QGTLASGAAW
+885 QGPLSSGAAW

-906 SQSSTGARNGALAA
+906 SQSSTGARSGALAA

-947 RPPGISTAA
+947 RPPWHLYRRGALPAESLPISS
-956 EPFPPNLC
+956 P
-964 RYPPHDSCFPN
+964 
-975 VRPARPCPRLDP
+975 
-987 TALDL
+987 
-992 AGGCAVDHPD
+992 
-1002 QSAQRRLECRVFAC
+1002 
-1016 GCQLRRHLGRDG
+1016 
-1028 FGDLHR
+1028 

>member
-1 MKSRKKSP
+1 MKGTGKNWFNLSSNELTSRC
-9 WHLGFHEP
+9 
-17 MSRYRKVVTAGVL
+17 RNVVATGVL
-30 AFSLMSSHGAAPL
+30 AFSLMPSHGAAPL
-43 TGASTSTAP
+43 TGTSTPASTA
-52 VVIDVT
+52 VIDAKAEF
-58 GDSISYQGRLTDS
+58 ISYQGRLTDS

-97 VLKTALPVQNGVFS
+97 VLKMALPVQNGVFS

-116 SSSLFS
+116 NSSLFS

-136 ATGSATLDTVAP
+136 ATGSATAEPDAP

-166 LTAATVESVPV
+166 LTAATVESVSV

-191 KLDSALLGT
+191 KLDSTLLGT

-207 VDAKVASLAQK
+207 VDSKVALLTKEDVAIKGSIKVLEDANTARVSDVATLTGSLKTAQEAQTASLATLSTQVDAKVASLAQK
-218 DAALQASVKTLEDA
+218 DGVLQGSIKVLEDA

-246 LKTAQD
+246 LKTAQ
-252 AQTASLN
+252 
-259 ALSTQVDAKVA
+259 
-270 SLTQKDGALQASV
+270 
-283 KTLEDANTARVAD
+283 E
-296 VATLT
+296 
-301 GSLKTA
+301 
-307 QDTQTASL
+307 TQTASL

-348 ARVADV
+348 ARVA
-354 ATLTGNLKTS
+354 
-364 QDAQTA
+364 
-370 SLNALSTQV
+370 
-379 DAKVASLAKED
+379 
-390 VGLKGSIKALEDANT
+390 
-405 ARVAD
+405 
-410 VATLTGN
+410 
-417 LKTAQ
+417 
-422 EAQTA
+422 
-427 SLNALST
+427 
-434 QLDAKVASLTQK
+434 
-446 DAALQASVKTLEDA
+446 
-460 NTARVAENASL
+460 ENASL
-471 SANLKSLQDSTATSV
+471 SASLKLLQDSTATSV

-499 SAKENAAI
+499 SAKDNAAI

-534 LQSKWTSSQEAMD
+534 LQAKLTASQEAMD

-555 ENVALKKSVQVIAA
+555 ENVVLKKSVQVIAA
-569 PARSGWMVASLQ
+569 PARSGWMVASIQ
-581 AEDSELV
+581 AGDPELV
-588 SAGFSLVSSTPAAS
+588 SAGFSLVSSTSAAS
-602 WVPTASAGAPS
+602 WAPTASVGAPS
-613 ARFASASVWTGQEW
+613 ARSSSASVWTGQEW
-627 LIWGGAVASLTPVA
+627 IIWGGSVASQTAVAT
-641 SGARY
+641 GARY
-646 RPDTDSWSDLTSVD
+646 RPDTDTWSDLTSVD

-684 ENSLNTGG
+684 ENNLNTGG
-692 RFTPSTQ
+692 RLTPSTQ
-699 SWSSMSTEGAP
+699 SWSSMSSEDAP

-730 KNSGGLLSD
+730 RNSGGLLSD
-739 GGIYDPA
+739 GGVYDPA

-751 ALPSQGAPSPR
+751 ALPTQGAPSPR

-789 ALLSFDSAGKPLAWS
+789 ALLSFDSAGKPLTWS
-804 TLPVLEGFAGRSGHA
+804 SLPVLDGFAGRSGHA

-834 RSGALLADGAL
+834 RSGTVLADGAL

-854 YLDAAGAPPAR
+854 YLEAAGAPPAR

-871 WAGDELVVFGGSGS
+871 WAGDELVVFGGSGN
-885 QGTLASGAAW
+885 QGPLSSGAAW

-906 SQSSTGARNGALAA
+906 SQSSTGARSGSLAA

-947 RPPGISTAA
+947 RPPWHLYRRGALPAESLPISS
-956 EPFPPNLC
+956 P
-964 RYPPHDSCFPN
+964 
-975 VRPARPCPRLDP
+975 
-987 TALDL
+987 
-992 AGGCAVDHPD
+992 
-1002 QSAQRRLECRVFAC
+1002 
-1016 GCQLRRHLGRDG
+1016 
-1028 FGDLHR
+1028 

>member
-1 MKSRKKSP
+1 MKETGKNWFNLSSNELTSRC
-9 WHLGFHEP
+9 
-17 MSRYRKVVTAGVL
+17 RNVVATGVL
-30 AFSLMSSHGAAPL
+30 AFSLMPSHGAAPL
-43 TGASTSTAP
+43 TGTSTPASTA
-52 VVIDVT
+52 VIDAKAEF
-58 GDSISYQGRLTDS
+58 ISYQGRLTDS

-97 VLKTALPVQNGVFS
+97 VLKMALPVQNGVFS

-116 SSSLFS
+116 NSSLFS

-136 ATGSATLDTVAP
+136 ATGSATAEPDAP

-191 KLDSALLGT
+191 KLDSTLLGT

-207 VDAKVASLAQK
+207 VDAKVALLTKEDVAIKGSIKVLEDANTARVSDVATLTGSLKTAQEAQTASLATLSTQVDAKVASLAQK
-218 DAALQASVKTLEDA
+218 DGVLQGSIKVLEDA

-246 LKTAQD
+246 LKTAQ
-252 AQTASLN
+252 
-259 ALSTQVDAKVA
+259 
-270 SLTQKDGALQASV
+270 
-283 KTLEDANTARVAD
+283 E
-296 VATLT
+296 
-301 GSLKTA
+301 
-307 QDTQTASL
+307 TQTASL

-348 ARVADV
+348 ARVA
-354 ATLTGNLKTS
+354 
-364 QDAQTA
+364 
-370 SLNALSTQV
+370 
-379 DAKVASLAKED
+379 
-390 VGLKGSIKALEDANT
+390 
-405 ARVAD
+405 
-410 VATLTGN
+410 
-417 LKTAQ
+417 
-422 EAQTA
+422 
-427 SLNALST
+427 
-434 QLDAKVASLTQK
+434 
-446 DAALQASVKTLEDA
+446 
-460 NTARVAENASL
+460 ENASL
-471 SANLKSLQDSTATSV
+471 SASLKLLQDSTATSV

-499 SAKENAAI
+499 SAKDNAAI
-507 QQSIQSL
+507 QQSIQTL

-534 LQSKWTSSQEAMD
+534 LQAKLTASQEAMD

-569 PARSGWMVASLQ
+569 PARSGWMVASIQ
-581 AEDSELV
+581 AGDPELV
-588 SAGFSLVSSTPAAS
+588 SAGFSLVSSTSAAS
-602 WVPTASAGAPS
+602 WAPTASVGAPS
-613 ARFASASVWTGQEW
+613 ARSSSASVWTGQEW
-627 LIWGGAVASLTPVA
+627 IIWGGSVASQTAVAT
-641 SGARY
+641 GARY
-646 RPDTDSWSDLTSVD
+646 RPDTDTWSDLTSVD

-684 ENSLNTGG
+684 ENNLNTGG
-692 RFTPSTQ
+692 RLTPSTQ
-699 SWSSMSTEGAP
+699 SWSSMSTEDAP

-730 KNSGGLLSD
+730 RNSGGLLSD
-739 GGIYDPA
+739 GGVYDPA

-751 ALPSQGAPSPR
+751 ALPTQGAPSPR

-789 ALLSFDSAGKPLAWS
+789 ALLSFDSAGKPLTWS
-804 TLPVLEGFAGRSGHA
+804 SLPVLDGFAGRSGHA

-834 RSGALLADGAL
+834 RSGTVLADGAL

-854 YLDAAGAPPAR
+854 YLEAAGAPPAR

-933 SGGIAL
+933 SSSIAM

-947 RPPGISTAA
+947 RPPWHLYRRGALPAESLPISS
-956 EPFPPNLC
+956 P
-964 RYPPHDSCFPN
+964 
-975 VRPARPCPRLDP
+975 
-987 TALDL
+987 
-992 AGGCAVDHPD
+992 
-1002 QSAQRRLECRVFAC
+1002 
-1016 GCQLRRHLGRDG
+1016 
-1028 FGDLHR
+1028 

>member
-1 MKSRKKSP
+1 MKETGKNWFNLSSNELTSRC
-9 WHLGFHEP
+9 
-17 MSRYRKVVTAGVL
+17 RNVVATGVL
-30 AFSLMSSHGAAPL
+30 AFSLMPSHGAAPL
-43 TGASTSTAP
+43 TGTSTPASTA
-52 VVIDVT
+52 VIDAKAE
-58 GDSISYQGRLTDS
+58 SISYQGRLTDS

-97 VLKTALPVQNGVFS
+97 VLKMALPVQNGVFS

-116 SSSLFS
+116 NSSLFS

-136 ATGSATLDTVAP
+136 ATGSATAEPDAP

-191 KLDSALLGT
+191 KLDSTLLGT

-207 VDAKVASLAQK
+207 VDAKVALLTKEDVAIKGSIKVLEDANTARVSDVATLTGSLKTAQEAQTASLATLSTQVDAKVASLAQK
-218 DAALQASVKTLEDA
+218 DGVLQGSIKVLEDA

-246 LKTAQD
+246 LKTAQ
-252 AQTASLN
+252 
-259 ALSTQVDAKVA
+259 
-270 SLTQKDGALQASV
+270 
-283 KTLEDANTARVAD
+283 E
-296 VATLT
+296 
-301 GSLKTA
+301 
-307 QDTQTASL
+307 TQTASL

-348 ARVADV
+348 ARVA
-354 ATLTGNLKTS
+354 
-364 QDAQTA
+364 
-370 SLNALSTQV
+370 
-379 DAKVASLAKED
+379 
-390 VGLKGSIKALEDANT
+390 
-405 ARVAD
+405 
-410 VATLTGN
+410 
-417 LKTAQ
+417 
-422 EAQTA
+422 
-427 SLNALST
+427 
-434 QLDAKVASLTQK
+434 
-446 DAALQASVKTLEDA
+446 
-460 NTARVAENASL
+460 ENASL
-471 SANLKSLQDSTATSV
+471 SASLKLLQDSTATSV
-486 NTLKGQISAQGEA
+486 NTLKGQIIAQGEA
-499 SAKENAAI
+499 SAKDSAAI
-507 QQSIQSL
+507 QQSIQTL

-534 LQSKWTSSQEAMD
+534 LQAKLTASQEAMD

-569 PARSGWMVASLQ
+569 PARSGWMVASIQ
-581 AEDSELV
+581 AGDPELV
-588 SAGFSLVSSTPAAS
+588 SAGFSLVSSTSAAS
-602 WVPTASAGAPS
+602 WAPTASVGAPS
-613 ARFASASVWTGQEW
+613 ARSSSASVWTGQEW
-627 LIWGGAVASLTPVA
+627 IIWGGSVASQTAVAT
-641 SGARY
+641 GARY
-646 RPDTDSWSDLTSVD
+646 RPDTDTWSDLTSVD

-684 ENSLNTGG
+684 ENNLNTGG

-699 SWSSMSTEGAP
+699 SWSSMSSEDAP

-730 KNSGGLLSD
+730 RNSGGLLSD
-739 GGIYDPA
+739 GGVYDPA

-751 ALPSQGAPSPR
+751 ALPTQGAPSPR

-789 ALLSFDSAGKPLAWS
+789 ALLSFDSAGKPLTWS
-804 TLPVLEGFAGRSGHA
+804 SLPVLDGFAGRSGHA

-834 RSGALLADGAL
+834 RSGTVLADGAL

-854 YLDAAGAPPAR
+854 YLEAAGAPPAR

-871 WAGDELVVFGGSGS
+871 WAGDELVVFGGSGN
-885 QGTLASGAAW
+885 QGPLSSGAAW

-933 SGGIAL
+933 SSSIAM

-947 RPPGISTAA
+947 RPPWYIYSRGALPAESLPISS
-956 EPFPPNLC
+956 P
-964 RYPPHDSCFPN
+964 
-975 VRPARPCPRLDP
+975 
-987 TALDL
+987 
-992 AGGCAVDHPD
+992 
-1002 QSAQRRLECRVFAC
+1002 
-1016 GCQLRRHLGRDG
+1016 
-1028 FGDLHR
+1028 

>member
-1 MKSRKKSP
+1 M
-9 WHLGFHEP
+9 
-17 MSRYRKVVTAGVL
+17 
-30 AFSLMSSHGAAPL
+30 
-43 TGASTSTAP
+43 
-52 VVIDVT
+52 
-58 GDSISYQGRLTDS
+58 
-71 GSLASGSYDFQFL
+71 
-84 LKDAATGGSTVGE
+84 
-97 VLKTALPVQNGVFS
+97 
-111 ASLSW
+111 
-116 SSSLFS
+116 
-122 GAARWIEVRVRPTP
+122 
-136 ATGSATLDTVAP
+136 
-148 YAVLERQRILST
+148 
-160 PYAFRS
+160 
-166 LTAATVESVPV
+166 
-177 QSLPASVPL
+177 
-186 IGSGG
+186 
-191 KLDSALLGT
+191 
-200 DIARSSE
+200 
-207 VDAKVASLAQK
+207 
-218 DAALQASVKTLEDA
+218 EDA

-270 SLTQKDGALQASV
+270 SLA
-283 KTLEDANTARVAD
+283 
-296 VATLT
+296 
-301 GSLKTA
+301 
-307 QDTQTASL
+307 
-315 NALSTQVDAK
+315 
-325 VASLAKEDVGL
+325 
-336 KGSIKVLEDANT
+336 
-348 ARVADV
+348 
-354 ATLTGNLKTS
+354 
-364 QDAQTA
+364 
-370 SLNALSTQV
+370 
-379 DAKVASLAKED
+379 
-390 VGLKGSIKALEDANT
+390 
-405 ARVAD
+405 
-410 VATLTGN
+410 
-417 LKTAQ
+417 
-422 EAQTA
+422 
-427 SLNALST
+427 
-434 QLDAKVASLTQK
+434 QK

-471 SANLKSLQDSTATSV
+471 SANLKALQDSTVTSV
-486 NTLKGQISAQGEA
+486 NALKGQISAQGEA
-499 SAKENAAI
+499 SAKDNAAI

-534 LQSKWTSSQEAMD
+534 LQAKWTSSQEAMD

-602 WVPTASAGAPS
+602 WVPTASVGAPS

-646 RPDTDSWSDLTSVD
+646 RPDTDTWSDLTSVD

-692 RFTPSTQ
+692 RFTPSNQ

-739 GGIYDPA
+739 GGIYDPT

-751 ALPSQGAPSPR
+751 ALPTQGAPSPR

-789 ALLSFDSAGKPLAWS
+789 ALLSFDSAGKPLTWS

-819 SVWEGQRFIV
+819 GVWEGQRFIV

-871 WAGDELVVFGGSGS
+871 WAGDELVVFGGSAS
-885 QGTLASGAAW
+885 QGPLSSGAAW

-933 SGGIAL
+933 SGGIAT

-947 RPPGISTAA
+947 RPPWYLYRRGALPAESLPISS
-956 EPFPPNLC
+956 P
-964 RYPPHDSCFPN
+964 
-975 VRPARPCPRLDP
+975 
-987 TALDL
+987 
-992 AGGCAVDHPD
+992 
-1002 QSAQRRLECRVFAC
+1002 
-1016 GCQLRRHLGRDG
+1016 
-1028 FGDLHR
+1028 

>member
-1 MKSRKKSP
+1 
-9 WHLGFHEP
+9 

-43 TGASTSTAP
+43 TGTSTSPAP

-136 ATGSATLDTVAP
+136 ATGSSTAESQAP

-207 VDAKVASLAQK
+207 VDAKVVSLVQK
-218 DAALQASVKTLEDA
+218 DAALQASVKT
-232 NTARVAD
+232 
-239 VATLTGN
+239 
-246 LKTAQD
+246 
-252 AQTASLN
+252 
-259 ALSTQVDAKVA
+259 
-270 SLTQKDGALQASV
+270 
-283 KTLEDANTARVAD
+283 
-296 VATLT
+296 
-301 GSLKTA
+301 
-307 QDTQTASL
+307 
-315 NALSTQVDAK
+315 
-325 VASLAKEDVGL
+325 
-336 KGSIKVLEDANT
+336 
-348 ARVADV
+348 
-354 ATLTGNLKTS
+354 
-364 QDAQTA
+364 
-370 SLNALSTQV
+370 
-379 DAKVASLAKED
+379 
-390 VGLKGSIKALEDANT
+390 LEDANT

-434 QLDAKVASLTQK
+434 QVDAKVASLTQK

-499 SAKENAAI
+499 SAKDNAAI

-534 LQSKWTSSQEAMD
+534 LQAKWTSSQEAMD

-555 ENVALKKSVQVIAA
+555 ENVALKQSVQVIAA

-581 AEDSELV
+581 AGDPELV

-602 WVPTASAGAPS
+602 WVPTASVGAPS

-627 LIWGGAVASLTPVA
+627 IIWGGSVASQNQVA
-641 SGARY
+641 TGARY
-646 RPDTDSWSDLTSVD
+646 RPDTDTWSELTSVD
-660 APKARKGHTAVW
+660 APKARKGHTAIW

-684 ENSLNTGG
+684 ENNLNSGG

-699 SWSSMSTEGAP
+699 SWSSMSTEEAP

-716 GAVWTGKTMVIFGG
+716 GAVWTGKTMVVFGG
-730 KNSGGLLSD
+730 RNSGGLLSD

-751 ALPSQGAPSPR
+751 ALPTQGAPSPR

-819 SVWEGQRFIV
+819 GVWEGQRFIV

-845 WDSTTSKWT
+845 WDSATSKWT
-854 YLDAAGAPPAR
+854 YLEAAGAPPAR

-885 QGTLASGAAW
+885 QGPLSSGAAW

-906 SQSSTGARNGALAA
+906 SQSSTGARSGALVA
-920 WTGSHLLIFGGLS
+920 WTGSHLLTFGGLS
-933 SGGIAL
+933 MSSIAL

-947 RPPGISTAA
+947 RPPWYLYRRGALPA
-956 EPFPPNLC
+956 ESL
-964 RYPPHDSCFPN
+964 
-975 VRPARPCPRLDP
+975 P
-987 TALDL
+987 T
-992 AGGCAVDHPD
+992 P
-1002 QSAQRRLECRVFAC
+1002 SP
-1016 GCQLRRHLGRDG
+1016 
-1028 FGDLHR
+1028 

>member
-1 MKSRKKSP
+1 MRSRKKSP
-9 WHLGFHEP
+9 WHLGSHEP

-43 TGASTSTAP
+43 TGTSTSTAP

-71 GSLASGSYDFQFL
+71 GSLASGSYDFQFV

-97 VLKTALPVQNGVFS
+97 VLKMALPVQNGVFS

-136 ATGSATLDTVAP
+136 ATGSTTLDTVAP

-207 VDAKVASLAQK
+207 V
-218 DAALQASVKTLEDA
+218 
-232 NTARVAD
+232 
-239 VATLTGN
+239 
-246 LKTAQD
+246 
-252 AQTASLN
+252 
-259 ALSTQVDAKVA
+259 
-270 SLTQKDGALQASV
+270 
-283 KTLEDANTARVAD
+283 
-296 VATLT
+296 
-301 GSLKTA
+301 
-307 QDTQTASL
+307 
-315 NALSTQVDAK
+315 
-325 VASLAKEDVGL
+325 
-336 KGSIKVLEDANT
+336 
-348 ARVADV
+348 
-354 ATLTGNLKTS
+354 
-364 QDAQTA
+364 
-370 SLNALSTQV
+370 
-379 DAKVASLAKED
+379 ASLAKED

-434 QLDAKVASLTQK
+434 QVDAKVASLAQK
-446 DAALQASVKTLEDA
+446 DAALQVSVKTLEDA

-471 SANLKSLQDSTATSV
+471 SSNLKALQDSTATSV
-486 NTLKGQISAQGEA
+486 NTLKGQISAQSEA

-534 LQSKWTSSQEAMD
+534 LQAKWTSSQEAID
-547 AKLAALTA
+547 SKLAALTA
-555 ENVALKKSVQVIAA
+555 ENVALKQSVQVIAA

-646 RPDTDSWSDLTSVD
+646 RPDTDTWSDLTSVD

-692 RFTPSTQ
+692 RFTPSNQ

-751 ALPSQGAPSPR
+751 ALPTQGAPSPR

-789 ALLSFDSAGKPLAWS
+789 ALLSFDSAGKPLTWS

-933 SGGIAL
+933 SSSIAM

-947 RPPGISTAA
+947 RPPWYIYSRGALPAESLPISS
-956 EPFPPNLC
+956 P
-964 RYPPHDSCFPN
+964 
-975 VRPARPCPRLDP
+975 
-987 TALDL
+987 
-992 AGGCAVDHPD
+992 
-1002 QSAQRRLECRVFAC
+1002 
-1016 GCQLRRHLGRDG
+1016 
-1028 FGDLHR
+1028 

>member
-1 MKSRKKSP
+1 
-9 WHLGFHEP
+9 

-30 AFSLMSSHGAAPL
+30 ALSLMSSHGAAPL
-43 TGASTSTAP
+43 TGTSTSTAP

-207 VDAKVASLAQK
+207 VDATVASLAQK
-218 DAALQASVKTLEDA
+218 D
-232 NTARVAD
+232 
-239 VATLTGN
+239 G
-246 LKTAQD
+246 
-252 AQTASLN
+252 
-259 ALSTQVDAKVA
+259 
-270 SLTQKDGALQASV
+270 
-283 KTLEDANTARVAD
+283 
-296 VATLT
+296 
-301 GSLKTA
+301 
-307 QDTQTASL
+307 
-315 NALSTQVDAK
+315 
-325 VASLAKEDVGL
+325 
-336 KGSIKVLEDANT
+336 
-348 ARVADV
+348 
-354 ATLTGNLKTS
+354 
-364 QDAQTA
+364 
-370 SLNALSTQV
+370 
-379 DAKVASLAKED
+379 
-390 VGLKGSIKALEDANT
+390 
-405 ARVAD
+405 
-410 VATLTGN
+410 
-417 LKTAQ
+417 
-422 EAQTA
+422 
-427 SLNALST
+427 
-434 QLDAKVASLTQK
+434 
-446 DAALQASVKTLEDA
+446 ALQASVKTLEDA

-499 SAKENAAI
+499 SAKDNAAI

-534 LQSKWTSSQEAMD
+534 LQAKWTSSQEAMD

-646 RPDTDSWSDLTSVD
+646 RPDTDTWSDLTSVD

-819 SVWEGQRFIV
+819 GVWEGQRFIV

-885 QGTLASGAAW
+885 QGPLSSGAAW

-906 SQSSTGARNGALAA
+906 SQSSTGARSGALAA

-947 RPPGISTAA
+947 RPPWHLYRRGALPAESLPISS
-956 EPFPPNLC
+956 P
-964 RYPPHDSCFPN
+964 
-975 VRPARPCPRLDP
+975 
-987 TALDL
+987 
-992 AGGCAVDHPD
+992 
-1002 QSAQRRLECRVFAC
+1002 
-1016 GCQLRRHLGRDG
+1016 
-1028 FGDLHR
+1028 

>member
-1 MKSRKKSP
+1 MKGTGKNWFNLSSNELTSRC
-9 WHLGFHEP
+9 
-17 MSRYRKVVTAGVL
+17 RNVVATGVL
-30 AFSLMSSHGAAPL
+30 AFSLMPSHGAAPL
-43 TGASTSTAP
+43 TGTATSTAP

-71 GSLASGSYDFQFL
+71 GSLASGSYDFQFV

-97 VLKTALPVQNGVFS
+97 VLKMALPVQNGVFS

-136 ATGSATLDTVAP
+136 ATGSTTLDTVAP

-207 VDAKVASLAQK
+207 V
-218 DAALQASVKTLEDA
+218 
-232 NTARVAD
+232 
-239 VATLTGN
+239 
-246 LKTAQD
+246 
-252 AQTASLN
+252 
-259 ALSTQVDAKVA
+259 
-270 SLTQKDGALQASV
+270 
-283 KTLEDANTARVAD
+283 
-296 VATLT
+296 
-301 GSLKTA
+301 
-307 QDTQTASL
+307 
-315 NALSTQVDAK
+315 
-325 VASLAKEDVGL
+325 
-336 KGSIKVLEDANT
+336 
-348 ARVADV
+348 
-354 ATLTGNLKTS
+354 
-364 QDAQTA
+364 
-370 SLNALSTQV
+370 
-379 DAKVASLAKED
+379 ASLAKED

-434 QLDAKVASLTQK
+434 QVDAKVASLAQK
-446 DAALQASVKTLEDA
+446 DAALQVSVKTLEDA

-471 SANLKSLQDSTATSV
+471 SSNLKALQDSTATSV
-486 NTLKGQISAQGEA
+486 NTLKGQISAQSEA

-555 ENVALKKSVQVIAA
+555 ENVTLKKSVQVIAA

-646 RPDTDSWSDLTSVD
+646 RPDTDTWSDLTSVD

-692 RFTPSTQ
+692 RFTPSNQ

-789 ALLSFDSAGKPLAWS
+789 ALLSFDSAGKPLTWS
-804 TLPVLEGFAGRSGHA
+804 TLPILEGFAGRSGHA
-819 SVWEGQRFIV
+819 GVWEGQRFIV

-947 RPPGISTAA
+947 RPPWHLYRRGALPAESLPISS
-956 EPFPPNLC
+956 P
-964 RYPPHDSCFPN
+964 
-975 VRPARPCPRLDP
+975 
-987 TALDL
+987 
-992 AGGCAVDHPD
+992 
-1002 QSAQRRLECRVFAC
+1002 
-1016 GCQLRRHLGRDG
+1016 
-1028 FGDLHR
+1028 

>member
-1 MKSRKKSP
+1 
-9 WHLGFHEP
+9 

-30 AFSLMSSHGAAPL
+30 ALSLMSSHGAAPL
-43 TGASTSTAP
+43 TGTSTSTAP

-207 VDAKVASLAQK
+207 VDAKVASLTQK
-218 DAALQASVKTLEDA
+218 DAALQVSVKT
-232 NTARVAD
+232 
-239 VATLTGN
+239 
-246 LKTAQD
+246 
-252 AQTASLN
+252 
-259 ALSTQVDAKVA
+259 
-270 SLTQKDGALQASV
+270 
-283 KTLEDANTARVAD
+283 
-296 VATLT
+296 
-301 GSLKTA
+301 
-307 QDTQTASL
+307 
-315 NALSTQVDAK
+315 
-325 VASLAKEDVGL
+325 
-336 KGSIKVLEDANT
+336 
-348 ARVADV
+348 
-354 ATLTGNLKTS
+354 
-364 QDAQTA
+364 
-370 SLNALSTQV
+370 
-379 DAKVASLAKED
+379 
-390 VGLKGSIKALEDANT
+390 LEDANT

-434 QLDAKVASLTQK
+434 QVDAKVASLAQK
-446 DAALQASVKTLEDA
+446 DAALQVSVKTLEDA

-471 SANLKSLQDSTATSV
+471 SSNLKALQDSTATSV
-486 NTLKGQISAQGEA
+486 NTLKGQISAQSEA

-555 ENVALKKSVQVIAA
+555 ENVTLKKSVQVIAA

-646 RPDTDSWSDLTSVD
+646 RPDTDTWSDLTSVD

-692 RFTPSTQ
+692 RFTPSNQ

-789 ALLSFDSAGKPLAWS
+789 ALLSFDSAGKPLTWS

-819 SVWEGQRFIV
+819 GVWEGQRFIV

-947 RPPGISTAA
+947 RPPWHLYRRGALPAESLPISS
-956 EPFPPNLC
+956 P
-964 RYPPHDSCFPN
+964 
-975 VRPARPCPRLDP
+975 
-987 TALDL
+987 
-992 AGGCAVDHPD
+992 
-1002 QSAQRRLECRVFAC
+1002 
-1016 GCQLRRHLGRDG
+1016 
-1028 FGDLHR
+1028 